1 VSAPAVEFK
10 NVSFAYDTAPVIE
23 DADFSVKSGEPV
35 SIVGPNGGGKTT
47 LLRLMLG
54 QVQPTRGQVRLF
66 GKSPEAGRQRIGYM
80 PQRVDLDPLF
90 PVTVNDVVLMGRLGL
105 HNIGPYSRKDRDAAR
120 AALDEMD
127 MLDFCDAPLSD
138 LSGGQRQ
145 RVLIARALAC
155 DPEIL
160 LLDEP
165 TSSVDAK
172 VEARLHDTLL
182 QLRERMTIIL
192 VSHDLGF
199 VSSIVERVIC
209 VNRSV
214 KIHCTTHITH
224 DVIEEMYGA
233 PQHAVRHDHDHTH
246 DHAEVR

>member
-1 VSAPAVEFK
+1 MTFPAVEFK
-10 NVSFAYDTAPVIE
+10 NVSFAYDRSPVIE
-23 DADFSVKSGEPV
+23 NADFAVAPGEPV

-54 QVQPTRGQVRLF
+54 QVRPSRGAVRIFGQPPNT
-66 GKSPEAGRQRIGYM
+66 GRHRVGYM
-80 PQRVDLDPLF
+80 PQRVDLDPQF

-105 HNIGPYSRKDRDAAR
+105 HKIGPYSRKDRAAAR
-120 AALDEMD
+120 AALDEMN
-127 MLDFCDAPLSD
+127 MLDFADAPLSD

-155 DPEIL
+155 DPDIL

-165 TSSVDAK
+165 TASVDAK
-172 VEARLHDTLL
+172 IEARLHETLL
-182 QLRERMTIIL
+182 RLRERMTIIL

-199 VSSIVERVIC
+199 VSSLVQRVVC
-209 VNRSV
+209 VNRQV
-214 KIHCTTHITH
+214 KVHCTAHVTTE
-224 DVIEEMYGA
+224 VIEEMYGA
-233 PQHAVRHDHDHTH
+233 HQHAVRHDHDHTH